1 MDKLSHKK
9 TPHGN
14 EEFLRFLLT
23 NYPYDGCQ
31 FSEDMI
37 EEFKNNKRTFL
48 KKLLIKYKRTG
59 NTQNAKVVEKNK
71 IIELYINNMINRLS
85 Q

>member
-1 MDKLSHKK
+1 
-9 TPHGN
+9 
-14 EEFLRFLLT
+14 
-23 NYPYDGCQ
+23 
-31 FSEDMI
+31 MI

-59 NTQNAKVVEKNK
+59 NTQNAIVAEKNK